1 VRVWIALVA
10 VATVGLFLDG
20 DAAAKK
26 KPKGKPPAAAS
37 KPAKGGGFAPVADTP
52 APVAD
57 PPPAAAAPR
66 PVPSRPAPVASA
78 PAPKSGREVVERESK
93 IEFDERAIQGQTAS
107 GAIYLFQRG
116 ESEFRSMIQVPD
128 SFRERTVKQ
137 ILPDAP
143 KP

>member
-10 VATVGLFLDG
+10 VASLGLFLDG
-20 DAAAKK
+20 EAGAK
-26 KPKGKPPAAAS
+26 KGKPVHKGKPAPAAPRPG
-37 KPAKGGGFAPVADTP
+37 KPAPVADVP
-52 APVAD
+52 QPMPD
-57 PPPAAAAPR
+57 PPPAAAR
-66 PVPSRPAPVASA
+66 PVPSRPVAA
-78 PAPKSGREVVERESK
+78 PAPPPPKSGREVVERESK